1 MFSGSRLR
9 VLVLATVF
17 GLVAAVGLSSGPATA
32 KTKKL
37 KLGKEGSYVQ
47 VFKNKPGIWQDD
59 TSVQIFTRNRK
70 VVAVWLVSNYEFD
83 GGGKCWPIG
92 YGGTLMPDKT
102 TTGPVHVEVHPKSP
116 TPLNAKNGFTIK
128 PTKSNPFY
136 DNGGGAI
143 TGKLL
148 PSGRLKVTAK
158 LIQSANS
165 FQGQCS
171 TSFKAPKAKFKAF
184 KVSKE
189 IG

>member
-1 MFSGSRLR
+1 MKFRFRFISA
-9 VLVLATVF
+9 VVAF
-17 GLVAAVGLSSGPATA
+17 GLVALLGLTAGQSTA
-32 KTKKL
+32 KTKRL

-47 VFKNKPGIWQDD
+47 IFKNKPGIWQDD

-70 VVAVWLVSNYEFD
+70 VVAVWLVSNYKFD

-92 YGGTLMPDKT
+92 FGGTLMPDKT

-128 PTKSNPFY
+128 ATKSNPFY

-148 PSGRLKVTAK
+148 PSGKLKVTAK

-165 FQGQCS
+165 FQGRCS
-171 TSFKAPKAKFKAF
+171 TSFQAPKAKFKAF
-184 KVSKE
+184 KVSQE